1 MYSEDEARKLWC
13 PMARVAVDEA
23 SANRDIDDTTTFISG
38 CRCIAS
44 KCAMWR
50 WGYERMFPG
59 PNGDDVIIQTGY
71 CGLAGKY
78 DFNSIPRGRKTEK
91 VFP

>member
-50 WGYERMFPG
+50 WAMSECSQVQMGMM
-59 PNGDDVIIQTGY
+59 
-71 CGLAGKY
+71 
-78 DFNSIPRGRKTEK
+78 
-91 VFP
+91 